1 MIKEIVGSYQG
12 HVVQNFSIKNK
23 MISFFFFH
31 FITSN

>member
-23 MISFFFFH
+23 MIFFFFH